1 MSVRILP
8 SVGLPATTQQPRVA
22 AVDPQ
27 LLEILG
33 PPPILESESLDSYN
47 ALHDRVRSAVAPAD
61 VIEELWVRD
70 VVDLSW
76 RVLRL
81 RRMKSKLFAAKA
93 HQGLK
98 AILAPHFDN
107 SVSHISRLRAL
118 VGGWA
123 ARDKASMKLVEK
135 TMRQAG
141 FDQAS
146 LEAATLAAS
155 IDAFE
160 RIERLMLQAEARRN
174 AALCAIDRRREGL
187 ARRLRDAVTA
197 IEDAE
202 FTDVPAQPR
211 DQEAA

>member
-1 MSVRILP
+1 MSARIVP
-8 SVGLPATTQQPRVA
+8 SVGLPATTQRPQVA
-22 AVDPQ
+22 AMDPQ

-33 PPPILESESLDSYN
+33 PPPILESESLDTYN
-47 ALHDRVRSAVAPAD
+47 ALHDRVRSSVAPVD
-61 VIEELWVRD
+61 IIEELWVRD
-70 VVDLSW
+70 VVNLSW
-76 RVLRL
+76 GVLRL

-107 SVSHISRLRAL
+107 SVSHISRLHAL

-135 TMRQAG
+135 TMGQAG
-141 FDQAS
+141 FDRRV
-146 LEAATLAAS
+146 LEATTLAAS
-155 IDAFE
+155 IDYFE
-160 RIERLMLQAEARRN
+160 RIDGLMLQAEARRN
-174 AALCAIDRRREGL
+174 AALSAIERRRDGI
-187 ARRLRDAVTA
+187 ARRLRDAVTE

-202 FTDVPAQPR
+202 FTDVPAPPR